1 MVRALV
7 IACLIFAAYDVQA
20 APTRPKLSPTR
31 AAIVRGEDNAEE
43 CIQYNDNARDTVVC
57 AEDTREPGKISAA
70 FDAGLWQTIA
80 DHMAELL
87 KTHHTPSVKAAFAS
101 AAAKALEARGKLG
114 LSEAALR
121 KAMTR
126 NAETDK
132 LEDHAD

>member
-7 IACLIFAAYDVQA
+7 AACLMLIASNVLA
-20 APTRPKLSPTR
+20 APSRPRLSPTR

-43 CIQYNDNARDTVVC
+43 CIEYNDNARDAMDC
-57 AEDTREPGKISAA
+57 AEGTREGGKISAA

-80 DHMAELL
+80 DHTAEML
-87 KTHHTPSVKAAFAS
+87 KTHHTPSVRAVLAS
-101 AAAKALEARGKLG
+101 STAKALKARNALG

-121 KAMTR
+121 KAMRR